1 MTYAGVHIFGPEKL
15 GGKGNIRLKA
25 EEEAQRTGRPYADIV
40 LEVRVLARFHIMPN
54 SMCDLADELC
64 DD

>member
-25 EEEAQRTGRPYADIV
+25 EKEAQRTGRPYKDVV
-40 LEVRVLARFHIMPN
+40 LEVRIIFWSFRML
-54 SMCDLADELC
+54 DLDSSL
-64 DD
+64 

>member
-1 MTYAGVHIFGPEKL
+1 MSAMTYAGVHIFGPEKL

-40 LEVRVLARFHIMPN
+40 LEVRVPFWVLHNAELN
-54 SMCDLADELC
+54 MCPC
-64 DD
+64 R